1 MSDLMRIYSNVQA
14 MKTRS
19 SLIEVNNKLSNHQ
32 YRLSTGKKINSAAED
47 PAGYALARSLEKRKR
62 GLDVALQNVTN
73 ANSILNIAEGGYQN
87 LMDIL
92 QTVKEKATQAADMSF
107 SAQQR
112 LALDNQVKALLSEV
126 DEIVN
131 DTTFNDINLID
142 GTFNGEFHTGEKAD
156 DELNV
161 ALNDADSAALGVNA
175 IDLTTAATAKTAIT
189 TSSNAIDTLATYIQD
204 VGEYKVRLNSKETAL
219 ADQIT
224 NTESVRSTVE
234 DADFAA
240 EQMAMV
246 KYQILQQTSVSALT
260 QANSAPQVVLSLIQQ

>member
-19 SLIEVNNKLSNHQ
+19 SLMTVNDKLSTHQ
-32 YRLSTGKKINSAAED
+32 FRLSTGKKINSAAED
-47 PAGYALARSLEKRKR
+47 PAGYALARSLEKRRR

-107 SAQQR
+107 SPQQR
-112 LALDNQVKALLSEV
+112 EALDNQVKALLQEV
-126 DEIVN
+126 DEIVD

-142 GTFNGEFHTGEKAD
+142 GTFSGNFHTGEKSD
-156 DELNV
+156 DELFV
-161 ALNDADSAALGVNA
+161 ELLSATSASLSIDT
-175 IDLTTAATAKTAIT
+175 IDLTTATAAKAAINQ
-189 TSSNAIDTLATYIQD
+189 SSDAIDTLATLIQD
-204 VGEYKVRLNSKETAL
+204 VGEYKVRLTSKQGAL
-219 ADQIT
+219 SEQIT
-224 NTESVRSTVE
+224 NTEAVRSTVE
-234 DADFAA
+234 DADFAK
-240 EQMAMV
+240 EQMEMV

-260 QANSAPQVVLSLIQQ
+260 QANSAPQVVLSLLQS

>member
-14 MKTRS
+14 MKTRT
-19 SLIEVNNKLSNHQ
+19 SLIEVNDRLSNHQ

-112 LALDNQVKALLSEV
+112 EALDNQVKALLSEV
-126 DEIVN
+126 DEIVD

-142 GTFNGEFHTGEKAD
+142 GTFDGEFHTGEKAD

-161 ALNDADSAALGVNA
+161 KLNDADSASLGVNA
-175 IDLTTAATAKTAIT
+175 IDLTTASAAKTAIT
-189 TSSNAIDTLATYIQD
+189 LSSDAIDTLATYIQD

-246 KYQILQQTSVSALT
+246 KYQILQQTSVSALS